1 MHSPCDTD
9 VGIKCYLLSH
19 SKRPYEGALLPP
31 HFTDAEADP
40 AEASPPSEPQAE
52 FAVLMNAVRV
62 ETVGMGQDRQNPT
75 TSLKLQKADGA
86 A

>member
-1 MHSPCDTD
+1 M
-9 VGIKCYLLSH
+9 
-19 SKRPYEGALLPP
+19 RGALLPP

-52 FAVLMNAVRV
+52 FAVLMNAVCV

-75 TSLKLQKADGA
+75 TSLKLEKADGA
-86 A
+86 AYVVASGWAESCSYHVLLL